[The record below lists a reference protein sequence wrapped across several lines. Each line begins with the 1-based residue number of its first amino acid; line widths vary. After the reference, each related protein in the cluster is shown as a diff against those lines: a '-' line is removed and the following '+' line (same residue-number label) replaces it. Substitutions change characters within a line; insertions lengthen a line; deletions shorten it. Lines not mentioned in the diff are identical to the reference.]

1 MAIRDV
7 KCNGV
12 VEMGSPMFY
21 CLWQS
26 TMGIR
31 VMIVLITVTRM
42 MMVIRRIWMWC
53 DTRCMLVALLG
64 GTKSEMLQKVTIGAT
79 EIYKST
85 VGNN

>member
-1 MAIRDV
+1 MILDLISQLMMLEMIRR
-7 KCNGV
+7 
-12 VEMGSPMFY
+12 
-21 CLWQS
+21 LARTQ
-26 TMGIR
+26 
-31 VMIVLITVTRM
+31 TRM
-42 MMVIRRIWMWC
+42 MMVIRRIWIWC